1 MLEQDVAI
9 GDYFEFGDE
18 NFGIKKDTRES
29 MIKLME
35 RLCDIKAYKEDT
47 LYLSISLAD
56 RYLLYLAKANKP
68 APVLVSLGAITVFIA
83 AKLNETPCPSLD
95 LIIDIIRFKQKKPD
109 WKQKLIDLEEKIIK
123 ALQFNLMLPTQMGF
137 LDRYLRIF
145 GMDKQVREQKY
156 ARTIRDATQYLCR
169 YMIRDSSFLIYK
181 PCQMAAVSLLAAMN
195 AQSAL
200 FRHQARQQRITRKRK
215 SKSKRQLAADKRAN
229 K

>member
-68 APVLVSLGAITVFIA
+68 ATTTSWH
-83 AKLNETPCPSLD
+83 
-95 LIIDIIRFKQKKPD
+95 IRSMR
-109 WKQKLIDLEEKIIK
+109 
-123 ALQFNLMLPTQMGF
+123 ASM
-137 LDRYLRIF
+137 
-145 GMDKQVREQKY
+145 
-156 ARTIRDATQYLCR
+156 
-169 YMIRDSSFLIYK
+169 SS
-181 PCQMAAVSLLAAMN
+181 S
-195 AQSAL
+195 SA
-200 FRHQARQQRITRKRK
+200 
-215 SKSKRQLAADKRAN
+215 
-229 K
+229 